1 MLVFHMIFC
10 VLVLF
15 LVAIIEPCAGQTFI
29 LADLQLRQ
37 PKITQCVNDDIYIGA
52 FLNYTECDKARSAGC
67 VASNLNCALSTF
79 FGYTI
84 NTNYIFMTP
93 TLMSA
98 LDPATAD
105 GRVNFT
111 IQYTAGNFA
120 IVNGFV
126 QLWQFS
132 NIDPDTG
139 LDVYFFANREMYINQ
154 PQGLP
159 LPDPYTFVDLMM
171 GKYMLVYWD
180 VGGTRYGDGIPET
193 TLPFNLQSV
202 FPDVLDL
209 SVKFVLQQNDFS
221 PPTPCY
227 SVRLNVINVP
237 RGKQNMNV
245 EYPYSK
251 YYGMDYDKYFYFS
264 YKFMGTYTNYN
275 LIPYLDNALSV
286 HNRFFF
292 WEHRSD
298 QGNIINVKTEV
309 IPPTA
314 GYFNCNYCNANVN
327 MTSFCALCASGRM
340 EFYSPACASCSYPS
354 PQFCSFCPGTGLF
367 PPYCNSVSVVPRDSM
382 LYFKIIPMITGSYGE
397 AYGNV
402 VPDPEGDNPIGT
414 FRWNRLSQG
423 RKSRVAIR
431 LGYAGF
437 APQAYSDFWR
447 MRQSYGDATTI
458 AAKTLDMINVDIL
471 PVWQSGAATRM
482 PSAPYQNFNNNLDN
496 SQFAV
501 SAYNYADLD
510 TGPDGT
516 EDHFVSFFYSQ
527 HKYLAGYGGSGGM
540 PNAWMDYYN
549 FNDVF
554 HGIGIFNTADNRGNQ
569 SAAPNM
575 IPNGDTDVS
584 GNWCNYQNTHSSP
597 YWAWG
602 LQPHSNRCNMFG
614 AQLFRFNISFVE
626 HDNTDDSMCRPTS
639 TAYAQQGEQ
648 GGTIKQSA
656 PYTPIIDPQVNT
668 GPSTPIY
675 NIFPFADINIGT
687 EYPNKMFEDPTCDL
701 SCPAGYVF
709 MNTPCNPGTILP
721 PTIPRCCGTRTFY
734 SVPGPGNTCT
744 LGSYYFA
751 SGCDIFSPFPS
762 CCQYTTNTLPINVN
776 PCSSGSGRCAQ
787 CCALAAK
794 IYMGCPPA
802 TEVGYDNMFPP
813 LATICDAVC
822 TGNIYP
828 HDPTFNGGYYV
839 IGETTI
845 EIGASMV
852 RDVAAVMNMQAPSN
866 VSMGTSTYQGAIIT
880 YGGLYGVNNGDAT
893 NYNNPTISTIAY
905 QPNVPRYYIGTIKDA
920 SPGSWPRFYD
930 NYITRQSAS
939 NPLNIQSRFPYYQMK
954 ASYANR
960 RDFLNNP
967 IQLPVFLV
975 PGILNRLGAIGLP
988 CCIPIYT
995 SPYYTTGNPGSRGE
1009 NTMFLGLDTHTV
1021 SIQYHQSLYS
1031 GPASPTPNPLDITST
1046 ENEQLIWN
1054 TMTFASYSRYKV
1066 YPSIIFRTFSNAV
1079 PAHGAVSAM
1088 IDIEFRVSCPF
1099 LAFKQWGDAS
1109 TPAPCAEGWYIT
1121 NQRNESIMFA
1131 VVQGAG
1137 TLPDS
1142 DPLAMAAY
1150 ARGGLVQGP
1159 APMSNQILAGAYD
1172 GDVLILQIA
1181 YQNTDVLH
1189 WVFNLRIESEK
1200 PYYLNPSGTCLFQ
1213 TSDHRTNTPGPLY
1226 LVPDTIFVPVPPQ
1239 QYVLL
1244 PMIMKVTIAAPA
1256 CSYNTPDALI
1266 FVKRGTFYAWEDII
1280 ALNLASI
1287 GASGAPVGVGVNLNF
1302 IFYYYKWT
1310 MINQSS
1316 SGGNLT
1322 IEGFSAQFEPYS
1334 PPFAT
1339 LICDVFS
1346 CVTPTSVNMIVP
1358 DPTYPDPLLRPPRCL
1373 NPAINNASCPVNL
1386 SDNSTAY
1393 SGINQAHF
1401 CQGGQYGNALLFTP
1415 RLIFQP
1421 PYTFVYNVGE
1431 IVFNITTEYID
1442 PVLYAQLNNGI
1453 FEQQTSFII
1462 NQLTAPGGSLFV
1474 SMWVQYGLTIQ
1485 SRLEAPCYDN
1495 FVTQGYVLSSFVV
1508 SFGSI
1513 QRVAGCSRADDCCY
1527 FLPLIVS
1534 GTSPYNGLPV
1544 TLTGTN
1550 VPYNQLGNATD
1561 LCFGAPECLY
1571 EVITS
1576 PPYNGDGGI
1585 CLGLTYTFTVQTP
1598 QALVNSRQGP
1608 PITLGNT
1615 TYYNASSFKY
1625 AYRCPTTVS
1634 YDMPTAGFAPI
1645 GVSTIPG
1652 TCANPGTQASFAVA
1666 YNDPACTGPISAAN
1680 PSAQCRR
1687 TVYFALAA
1695 QNGDPSYPNSATGTP
1710 GFSIIKPYP
1719 LDGIY
1724 TLTYNAGGLFEFPQ
1738 FFTPSWLPLGTVFPA
1753 IPNGYWIAYFW
1764 IVPSS
1769 SPYPPLMP
1777 MNVTDARNMAS
1788 ALFVASLRGVQG
1800 LVIARTWLY
1809 RPPCPGP
1816 PILINFTVTDLAY
1829 NGPYLVYFYDPLN
1842 QLIYAQNY
1850 TCGGQACVSSRPN
1863 STCIDIDPQ
1872 AALFA
1877 NPADRQTACD
1887 RVMQGTG
1894 FSFQARVGTGLLS
1907 PGINGGY
1914 FVYVNT
1920 SVTCASPYVEYM
1932 NALLPLT
1939 VQVEC
1944 QPSTCYFGGN
1954 GNANSV
1960 VFGGTQIPFQ
1970 NQTVMQGS
1978 HFDAWVNLYYYNW
1991 TTPQGNQYV
2000 SNLLRAPNG
2009 NYTLAVTDWNGCTA
2023 PVLSCMINSS
2033 SASLM
2038 IEPAGSVPPNC
2049 SGQYGTVEFRVVGG
2063 TPPYSLLRI
2072 TNNTI
2077 MVGTGYEILA
2087 DTSAIP
2093 GLPTV
2098 YAAVDAYGCQTP
2110 QISFTLSG
2118 PVAFALTAQVVYY
2131 PCSASATGR
2140 ILATVTPTGLGTTL
2154 VWTNLDTGQVVYV
2167 GTDSD
2172 RYLNNAVAG
2181 TYRVTA
2187 VAVLYGCVQSVDVQ
2201 LQTRAPPLISM
2212 TRTQVSGFYDRITG
2226 SIVSDNG
2233 PAYQVSFFGLP
2244 TDLPPAQM
2252 WMWTF
2257 TLVGNVETFVLN
2269 NLVGTVTFTMFATDI
2284 GNCSSQFFSIGRV
2297 ITQDDVLNSPTPIPH
2312 VKYNQSEALAQAM
2325 AERVRHNYKL
2335 EVIMLIVV
2343 CTITLVVVAMLFYVR
2358 PRVNR
2363 TGASPRTPLLGS
2375 A

>member
-1 MLVFHMIFC
+1 
-10 VLVLF
+10 
-15 LVAIIEPCAGQTFI
+15 
-29 LADLQLRQ
+29 
-37 PKITQCVNDDIYIGA
+37 
-52 FLNYTECDKARSAGC
+52 
-67 VASNLNCALSTF
+67 
-79 FGYTI
+79 
-84 NTNYIFMTP
+84 
-93 TLMSA
+93 
-98 LDPATAD
+98 
-105 GRVNFT
+105 
-111 IQYTAGNFA
+111 
-120 IVNGFV
+120 
-126 QLWQFS
+126 
-132 NIDPDTG
+132 
-139 LDVYFFANREMYINQ
+139 
-154 PQGLP
+154 
-159 LPDPYTFVDLMM
+159 MM

-180 VGGTRYGDGIPET
+180 VGGTRYGSGIPET

-202 FPDVLDL
+202 FPSVLDL
-209 SVKFVLQQNDFS
+209 SVKFVLQQKDFT

-227 SVRLNVINVP
+227 SVRLGIFSIP
-237 RGKQNMNV
+237 RNAQNMNV
-245 EYPYSK
+245 QYPYSK
-251 YYGMDYDKYFYFS
+251 YYNMDFDKYFYFS
-264 YKFMGTYTNYN
+264 YKFMGTYQDYN

-309 IPPTA
+309 IPPTS
-314 GYFNCNYCNANVN
+314 GYFNCAYCNANVN
-327 MTSFCALCASGRM
+327 MTDFCALCASGRM
-340 EFYSPACASCSYPS
+340 EFYSPACASCSYPN
-354 PQFCSFCPGTGLF
+354 PQFCSFCTSGTGLF
-367 PPYCNSVSVVPRDSM
+367 PPYCNTPSMVPRDSM
-382 LYFKIIPMITGSYGE
+382 LYFKLIPMITGSYGE
-397 AYGNV
+397 AYGDV
-402 VPDPEGDNPIGT
+402 IPDPEGDNPTGT
-414 FRWNRLSQG
+414 FRWKRLSQG
-423 RKSRVAIR
+423 RKSRISIR

-437 APQAYSDFWR
+437 APQAYNDFWR
-447 MRQSYGDATTI
+447 MRQSYGDATTV

-471 PVWQSGAATRM
+471 PVWQSGAATKM

-496 SQFAV
+496 SQYAV

-516 EDHFVSFFYSQ
+516 EDHFVSFFYSK
-527 HKYLAGYGGSGGM
+527 HKYLVGYGGSGGM
-540 PNAWMDYYN
+540 PNVWMDYYN

-554 HGIGIFNTADNRGNQ
+554 HGISLFNTPENVGNQ
-569 SAAPNM
+569 SAPPSVY
-575 IPNGDTDVS
+575 IVKGDTDAYTP
-584 GNWCNYQNTHSSP
+584 GGQWCNFQNTHSSP
-597 YWAWG
+597 DWFWG
-602 LQPHSNRCNMFG
+602 VQPKSNRCSMFG

-639 TAYAQQGEQ
+639 TVYAQQGEV
-648 GGTIKQSA
+648 GATIPQENTFTPLVNPQVYTGS
-656 PYTPIIDPQVNT
+656 YTPNAD
-668 GPSTPIY
+668 
-675 NIFPFADINIGT
+675 IFPFADIVIGT
-687 EYPNKMFEDPTCDL
+687 EYPKQMFDDPTCDL
-701 SCPAGYVF
+701 SCPSGYVLL
-709 MNTPCNPGTILP
+709 NSPCNPSSISP
-721 PTIPRCCGTRTFY
+721 PTIPRCCGSRSFY
-734 SVPGPGNTCT
+734 SFPGPGNSCPF
-744 LGSYYFA
+744 GSYYFA
-751 SGCDIFSPFPS
+751 TGCSSFAIFPS
-762 CCQYTTNTLPINVN
+762 CCQYTTSTIPINSN
-776 PCSSGSGRCAQ
+776 PCSSGSGRCSQ

-802 TEVGYDNMFPP
+802 AEVAYDIFIGIPSH
-813 LATICDAVC
+813 TICDAVC
-822 TGNIYP
+822 TGNIFPANPVYN
-828 HDPTFNGGYYV
+828 NGVQITGQTV
-839 IGETTI
+839 I

-852 RDVAAVMNMQAPSN
+852 RDVPMVMSMQAPSN
-866 VSMGTSTYQGAIIT
+866 VSMGTSIYQGAIIT

-930 NYITRQSAS
+930 NYIRRQSS
-939 NPLNIQSRFPYYQMK
+939 SDPLNVQRRFPYYQMK
-954 ASYANR
+954 VSYANR
-960 RDFLNNP
+960 RYFLNNP
-967 IQLPVFLV
+967 IKMPVFLI
-975 PGILNRLGAIGLP
+975 PGIINRLGVPGTP
-988 CCIPIYT
+988 CCIPMYT
-995 SPYYTTGNPGSRGE
+995 APFYTTSNFKGNGE
-1009 NTMFLGLDTHTV
+1009 NTMFTGLDTHSV
-1021 SIQYHQSLYS
+1021 SVQYHQQIYTGTSYVQ
-1031 GPASPTPNPLDITST
+1031 PTPFDTAST
-1046 ENEQLIWN
+1046 QDEQLIWN
-1054 TMTFASYSRYKV
+1054 NMIFATYARYKV
-1066 YPSIIFRTFSNAV
+1066 YPTIIFRTFSDAI
-1079 PAHGAVSAM
+1079 PAHGAIPAM
-1088 IDIEFRVSCPF
+1088 INIEFRVSCPF

-1150 ARGGLVQGP
+1150 ARGGLVPGP

-1200 PYYLNPSGTCLFQ
+1200 PYTFNPSGTCLYQ
-1213 TSDHRTNTPGPLY
+1213 TSDQRSSTPGPLY

-1239 QYVLL
+1239 QYVFL
-1244 PMIMKVTIAAPA
+1244 PMITKVTIAAPA

-1266 FVKRGTFYAWEDII
+1266 FVKRGTFFAWEDII

-1287 GASGAPVGVGVNLNF
+1287 GTSGAPVGVGVNLNF

-1310 MINQSS
+1310 MINQSNT
-1316 SGGNLT
+1316 GGNLT
-1322 IEGFSAQFEPYS
+1322 TEGFSSQFEPYS
-1334 PPFAT
+1334 PPFAA
-1339 LICDVFS
+1339 LVCDVFS
-1346 CVTPTSVNMIVP
+1346 CIIPTNVNLIVP

-1373 NPAINNASCPVNL
+1373 NPAINNATCPVNL

-1401 CQGGQYGNALLFTP
+1401 CQGGQYGNAILFTP

-1421 PYTFVYNVGE
+1421 PYTFVYNIGQ
-1431 IVFNITTEYID
+1431 IAFNITTEYID
-1442 PVLYAQLNNGI
+1442 PILYAQLNNAI
-1453 FEQQTSFII
+1453 YEQQTSFIVNQI
-1462 NQLTAPGGSLFV
+1462 NVPSGSAFV

-1495 FVTQGYVLSSFVV
+1495 FVTQGFVLSSFIV

-1513 QRVAGCSRADDCCY
+1513 QRVSGCARSDDCCY

-1561 LCFGAPECLY
+1561 LCFGRPECLY

-1576 PPYNGDGGI
+1576 PPYNANGGI

-1598 QALVNSRQGP
+1598 QALVNSRPGP
-1608 PITLGNT
+1608 PIVLGNT
-1615 TYYNASSFKY
+1615 TYYNATSFRY

-1634 YDMPTAGFAPI
+1634 YDMPRAGFAPI

-1680 PSAQCRR
+1680 PSSQCRR

-1695 QNGDPSYPNSATGTP
+1695 QNGDPSYPNSASGTP
-1710 GFSIIKPYP
+1710 GFSITKPYP

-1764 IVPSS
+1764 IVSS
-1769 SPYPPLMP
+1769 STPYPPLMP

-1788 ALFVASLRGVQG
+1788 ALFVASLKGVQG
-1800 LVIARTWLY
+1800 LLITRTFLY

-1816 PILINFTVTDLAY
+1816 PILMNFTVTDLSY
-1829 NGPYLVYFYDPLN
+1829 NGPYLVTFYDPLN
-1842 QLIYAQNY
+1842 QLIYSQNY

-1863 STCIDIDPQ
+1863 TTCIDIYPQ

-1894 FSFQARVGTGLLS
+1894 FSFQTRVGTGLQS

-1920 SVTCASPYVEYM
+1920 SVTCASPYVEFM

-1970 NQTVMQGS
+1970 NQTVVYGS

-2009 NYTLAVTDWNGCTA
+2009 NYTLAVKDWNGCTA
-2023 PVLSCMINSS
+2023 PILACNINSS

-2038 IEPAGSVPPNC
+2038 IEPVGSIPPNC
-2049 SGQYGTVEFRVVGG
+2049 SGQYGTVSFRVSGG
-2063 TPPYSLLRI
+2063 RPPYSLLRI
-2072 TNNTI
+2072 TNNTV
-2077 MVGTGYEILA
+2077 MRGSGYEILA

-2093 GLPTV
+2093 GIPAL
-2098 YAAVDAYGCQTP
+2098 YAAVDSNGCQTP
-2110 QISFTLSG
+2110 QISFTLGG
-2118 PVAFALTAQVVYY
+2118 PVPFSLSAQVVYY

-2140 ILATVTPTGLGTTL
+2140 IFATVTPTGLGTTL
-2154 VWTNLDTGQVVYV
+2154 VWTNLDTGLVVYE

-2172 RYLNNAVAG
+2172 RYLDNAVAG

-2187 VAVLYGCVQSVDVQ
+2187 TAVLYGCTQSVDVQ
-2201 LQTRAPPLISM
+2201 LQQRAPPLITM
-2212 TRTQVSGFYDRITG
+2212 DRARVSGTVDRITG

-2233 PAYQVSFFGLP
+2233 PAYQVSFFGMP
-2244 TDLPPAQM
+2244 MDLQPSDM
-2252 WMWTF
+2252 WMFTF
-2257 TLVGNVETFVLN
+2257 TLVGNVETFAIN
-2269 NLVGTVTFTMFATDI
+2269 NLVCSVTFTMFATDI
-2284 GNCSSQFFSIGRV
+2284 GNCSSQYFSVGRP
-2297 ITQDDVLNSPTPIPH
+2297 IEQSAILNSPTPIPR
-2312 VKYNQSEALAQAM
+2312 VKYNQSEILASTM
-2325 AERVRHNYKL
+2325 RVQHNYKIQ
-2335 EVIMLIVV
+2335 VIMIVIV
-2343 CTITLVVVAMLFYVR
+2343 GTIVFTVIVMLFYVR
-2358 PRVNR
+2358 PRVNKM
-2363 TGASPRTPLLGS
+2363 GASSRTPLLRS